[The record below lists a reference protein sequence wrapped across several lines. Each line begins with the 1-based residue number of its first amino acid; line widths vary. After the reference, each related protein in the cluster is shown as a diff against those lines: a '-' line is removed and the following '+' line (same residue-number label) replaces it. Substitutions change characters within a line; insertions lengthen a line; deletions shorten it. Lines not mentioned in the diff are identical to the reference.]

1 LRSGF
6 WENED
11 EILKTERGFCSSR
24 DEEQK
29 PLPVFAKV
37 PPVGRIEA
45 VFQPH
50 FLDFGFSCYS
60 PDFAGAVSERWR
72 RNLRN

>member
-6 WENED
+6 WENGD
-11 EILKTERGFCSSR
+11 RFSKTERGFCSER

-29 PLPVFAKV
+29 PLPYFAKV

-50 FLDFGFSCYS
+50 FSGFLVF
-60 PDFAGAVSERWR
+60 PVTVLILRELFR
-72 RNLRN
+72 RGGDEI